1 MLVRIE
7 ILNLIE
13 KLIQQNSINFHNLGC
28 LMIHYISI
36 NCLEIA
42 LFLLDLNI
50 GANLYVAYSET
61 VSSCQGLI

>member
-1 MLVRIE
+1 
-7 ILNLIE
+7 
-13 KLIQQNSINFHNLGC
+13 
-28 LMIHYISI
+28 MIHYISI